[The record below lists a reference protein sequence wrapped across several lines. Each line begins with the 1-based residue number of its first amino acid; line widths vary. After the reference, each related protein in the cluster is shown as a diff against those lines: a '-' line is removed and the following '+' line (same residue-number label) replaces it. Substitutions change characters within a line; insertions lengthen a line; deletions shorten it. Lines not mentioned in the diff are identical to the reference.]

1 MPVYR
6 TDATYSATSFY
17 SRITGYL
24 NLIAMTGK
32 IELSDLCP
40 ESNPYNSERPNRY
53 DTGAHRD
60 VLLVRGGKPL
70 LALLVIHNPGSARV
84 ALGGYIG
91 AEAAY
96 AGAVSPAAL
105 AGRDLNDVKNS
116 ITMAMEGLPDA
127 GDESEKED
135 ETAFSESEWR
145 ILVRVPGQPNK
156 LFKGGPFDI
165 PTLEEAFVYISQQ
178 IVAAVGSA
186 PAP

>member
-6 TDATYSATSFY
+6 TDATYSSASFY

-24 NLIAMTGK
+24 NLIAQKGK

-40 ESNPYNSERPNRY
+40 ESDPYRSSERENRY
-53 DTGAHRD
+53 ATGAYRD

-70 LALLVIHNPGSARV
+70 LAILVLHNPGAVMVR
-84 ALGGYIG
+84 LGGYIDAPTYQG
-91 AEAAY
+91 
-96 AGAVSPAAL
+96 L
-105 AGRDLNDVKNS
+105 AGSSLNDVKNS

-127 GDESEKED
+127 GDEVEKED
-135 ETAFSESEWR
+135 ETAFNEAEWR

-165 PTLEEAFVYISQQ
+165 SVLEEAFVYISQQ
-178 IVAAVGSA
+178 IVAAVGPA